1 MVWNDGDGPDDVE
14 GGAGVDTMEVNG
26 APDQSDEFVVEPTN
40 CPTPPSCSVQLRAP
54 AGLDIAT
61 SERLL
66 VNGQRTHSDR
76 RVAGGALRA
85 CWGMTAGPRISRA
98 ARTASPVISRTAR
111 AGRSARLVPMAAA
124 TEPRRARTSTSQMS
138 PPATRAAPL
147 RAFA

>member
-76 RVAGGALRA
+76 RVAGGGASGVL
-85 CWGMTAGPRISRA
+85 GNDGRA
-98 ARTASPVISRTAR
+98 ADLACGEDRESGDQPHG
-111 AGRSARLVPMAAA
+111 AGGPQRSFGPDGRCD
-124 TEPRRARTSTSQMS
+124 
-138 PPATRAAPL
+138 
-147 RAFA
+147 